1 MVVRPKNPQTI
12 KPQPHHATKTSKEM
26 LALKLP
32 SGQIIEA
39 VDDRYSD
46 RLRCDQP
53 TTEGDGEA
61 LGELLLDQAERLGRG
76 RVVAL
81 VEGELAPGMERVG
94 LEVEGVIPGFYGGER
109 DCAVMGAAL
118 DEERGRLANPVEIA
132 RVDELLET
140 PRGPKP
146 RPDIETRRATLDDAE
161 RVARLL
167 GEVFHDY
174 PTPSNDPAYIRGE
187 LERGVPIRF
196 IEQDGKLA
204 ACASADIIPV
214 ARTAEL
220 TDCATLPDHH
230 GKGFMRAIL
239 LDLMEDLRQMNYPTA
254 FTLARARIPGVN
266 IVFQRLG
273 FEFQG
278 RMRSSCLIGD
288 GIEDMNILSRAL

>member
-1 MVVRPKNPQTI
+1 MQKTRARRI
-12 KPQPHHATKTSKEM
+12 GMAATAT
-26 LALKLP
+26 LATAILAGPEPLAAQ
-32 SGQIIEA
+32 SGADVARTYREA
-39 VDDRYSD
+39 HEVEILHDF
-46 RLRCDQP
+46 
-53 TTEGDGEA
+53 A
-61 LGELLLDQAERLGRG
+61 ELLSYPNRA
-76 RVVAL
+76 
-81 VEGELAPGMERVG
+81 
-94 LEVEGVIPGFYGGER
+94 F
-109 DCAVMGAAL
+109 
-118 DEERGRLANPVEIA
+118 
-132 RVDELLET
+132 T
-140 PRGPKP
+140 
-146 RPDIETRRATLDDAE
+146 PDIVRAAE
-161 RVARLL
+161 
-167 GEVFHDY
+167 
-174 PTPSNDPAYIRGE
+174 YIRGE